1 MQNKIEN
8 KVATR
13 LASLEAYCKNAGLVN
28 PLTKKDIDHFIEVD
42 KDDSYNEML
51 SALVNAEVNKQNPT
65 IKTLELKKTE
75 LQLKEAQLLKQL
87 REPVVNEPTKEL
99 QTKKYRYCITA
110 SYEIETDLDITAV
123 KNNYEQK
130 CKNMA
135 PNTFKNIIINAI

>member
-13 LASLEAYCKNAGLVN
+13 LASLEDYCIKAGLVN

-51 SALVNAEVNKQNPT
+51 SALVNAEVNKQNAI
-65 IKTLELKKTE
+65 IKALELKKVE
-75 LQLKEAQLLKQL
+75 LDKTL

-123 KNNYEQK
+123 KNNYKQK

>member
-51 SALVNAEVNKQNPT
+51 SALVNAEVNKQNAI
-65 IKTLELKKTE
+65 IKALELKKVE
-75 LQLKEAQLLKQL
+75 LDKTL

>member
-51 SALVNAEVNKQNPT
+51 SALVNAEVNKQNAI
-65 IKTLELKKTE
+65 IKALELKKVE
-75 LQLKEAQLLKQL
+75 LDKTL

-123 KNNYEQK
+123 KNNYKQK